1 MMDPGRRT
9 SGRDAILLLVALGVA
24 IAVGVAI
31 SVAVAIAEG
40 LLRLDRFPSERGEA
54 PAVAAALR

>member
-24 IAVGVAI
+24 IAMGVAT
-31 SVAVAIAEG
+31 SVAVAIADG
-40 LLRLDRFPSERGEA
+40 LLQPDRFPSERGEA
-54 PAVAAALR
+54 QPIARAPR